1 MRGKPMPSQQV
12 LQEKISEVEE
22 ITQLIKKYKAIG
34 VASLQKVRAIQ
45 LQEFKRNLADKVY
58 MRVIKNTLMK
68 KVIENCKEKPNLEK
82 LTDHLTGSN
91 IFLFTNLNPFK
102 LALILEK
109 GKVKT
114 TAKAGD
120 IAAFDIIVP
129 AGNTGQPPGP
139 IISQLNAVGLPTRI
153 EAGSV
158 WISKDTLVA
167 RKGDVI
173 DERLASVLSK
183 LGIKPVEAGL
193 SLRVIYDDGLI
204 ITQEQLKIDIKETQ
218 QTIQKAYADAFALSL
233 SCAYP
238 TPENTVA
245 LLQLAHRE
253 AYALSINAAIPTK
266 ETIADLIRRAHM
278 EMLSLSS
285 RLPTLEGK
293 AEPTQKG

>member
-1 MRGKPMPSQQV
+1 MPSQQV
-12 LQEKISEVEE
+12 LQEKLSEVEE
-22 ITQLIKKYKAIG
+22 VAQLIKRYKAIG
-34 VASLQKVRAIQ
+34 IASLQKVRATQ

-68 KVIENCKEKPNLEK
+68 KVIENCKEKPNIEK
-82 LTDHLTGSN
+82 IIEHLAGSN
-91 IFLFTNLNPFK
+91 IFLFTDLNPFK

-120 IAAFDIIVP
+120 IAAFDIVVP

-158 WISKDTLVA
+158 WVSKDTLVA
-167 RKGDVI
+167 RKGDII

-193 SLRVIYDDGLI
+193 SIRVIYDDGLI
-204 ITQEQLKIDIKETQ
+204 ITQEQLRIDIKETQ
-218 QTIQKAYADAFALSL
+218 QTIQKAHTDAFALSI

-238 TPENTVA
+238 TPENTLT
-245 LLQLAHRE
+245 LLQLAHQK

-266 ETIADLIRRAHM
+266 NTIADLIRKAHM

-285 RLPTLEGK
+285 RMPTLQGK
-293 AEPTQKG
+293 AEQTEKG